1 MRKLGKEFY
10 EYLSGNERVLWDRNV
25 ESNVDRDLKTILL
38 YSDYASFH
46 DFIIQSFVWGA
57 TPQGHLYWSEISNR
71 EVSTTP
77 RFKLTKHAM
86 T

>member
-10 EYLSGNERVLWDRNV
+10 EYLSGNERVLWERNV
-25 ESNVDRDLKTILL
+25 EHHLYDTLL
-38 YSDYASFH
+38 YSDYDSFH
-46 DFIIQSFVWGA
+46 GFISQSFVWGD
-57 TPQGHLYWSEISNR
+57 TPQGHRYWSEISNR
-71 EVSTTP
+71 VVSTNP

>member
-25 ESNVDRDLKTILL
+25 EHHLYDTLL
-38 YSDYASFH
+38 YNDYVSFH